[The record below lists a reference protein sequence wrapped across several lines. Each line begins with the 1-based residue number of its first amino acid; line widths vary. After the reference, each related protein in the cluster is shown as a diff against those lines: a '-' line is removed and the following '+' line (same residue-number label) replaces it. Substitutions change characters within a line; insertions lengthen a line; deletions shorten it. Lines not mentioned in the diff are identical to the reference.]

1 MFFYLLHCN
10 INLSVDFWGT
20 ARLRMIKCFSAN
32 SSDMQLAQPARA
44 HAKDLLAHALSPVYR
59 VMNGRLIVTVFMIV
73 GLWLSGNGTQAGAFD
88 LARILVPDEARHIV
102 WQNGFGMLD
111 QYQEAAPKASADEE
125 IANVLYGNILTI
137 PGSGLTSAKQQTVAL
152 LMPSVAHAQVR
163 PISHLADR
171 IPTSKIDPQALDSK
185 LMVSIQNQR
194 AVADFFEKKYKLDR
208 AKIEEYI
215 SNTVL
220 IAKEVKI
227 DPVLLLAVISVE
239 SNFNPLIKSHAG
251 AEGLMQV
258 MTTIHQDKYALYG
271 GTANA
276 VKPEVNIRVGAYI
289 LKYLIAT
296 TGSLRN
302 GLKYYVGAANA
313 ENDGGYTDKVMAER
327 NRLISLCQPA
337 TPNKLTLSG
346 KDLRS

>member
-1 MFFYLLHCN
+1 
-10 INLSVDFWGT
+10 
-20 ARLRMIKCFSAN
+20 MIKCFSAN
-32 SSDMQLAQPARA
+32 SSDLQLAQPATA
-44 HAKDLLAHALSPVYR
+44 NAKELLAHALSPVYR
-59 VMNGRLIVTVFMIV
+59 VMNGLLIVMVFMIV

-102 WQNGFGMLD
+102 WQNGFGVLD
-111 QYQEAAPKASADEE
+111 QYQEEAPKASSDKE
-125 IANVLYGNILTI
+125 IANVIYGKASAS
-137 PGSGLTSAKQQTVAL
+137 PSSGLTSAKQQTVAL
-152 LMPSVAHAQVR
+152 LMPSVAHAQVK
-163 PISHLADR
+163 PISHLSDR

-208 AKIEEYI
+208 AKIEEYV

-220 IAKEVKI
+220 IAKEVNI

-239 SNFNPLIKSHAG
+239 SNFNPLTKSHAG

-258 MTTIHQDKYALYG
+258 MTAIHKDKYALYG
-271 GTANA
+271 GTTDA

-296 TGSLRN
+296 SGSLRN
-302 GLKYYVGAANA
+302 GLKYYVGAANSD
-313 ENDGGYTDKVMAER
+313 NDGGYTDKVMAER
-327 NRLISLCQPA
+327 NRLIGLCQP
-337 TPNKLTLSG
+337 TTQNKLTLNG

>member
-1 MFFYLLHCN
+1 
-10 INLSVDFWGT
+10 
-20 ARLRMIKCFSAN
+20 MIKCFSAN
-32 SSDMQLAQPARA
+32 LSDVQLVQPAKA
-44 HAKDLLAHALSPVYR
+44 NAKELLAHALSPVYR
-59 VMNGRLIVTVFMIV
+59 VMNGLLIVSVFMIV

-111 QYQEAAPKASADEE
+111 QYQEEAPKALADKE
-125 IANVLYGNILTI
+125 IANVIYGKPSAT
-137 PGSGLTSAKQQTVAL
+137 PHSGLTSAKQQTVAL
-152 LMPSVAHAQVR
+152 LMPSVAQAQVK

-208 AKIEEYI
+208 AKIEEYV

-220 IAKEVKI
+220 IAKEVNI

-258 MTTIHQDKYALYG
+258 MTAIHKDKYALYG
-271 GTANA
+271 GATDA

-296 TGSLRN
+296 SGSLRN

-313 ENDGGYTDKVMAER
+313 ENDGGYADKVMAER
-327 NRLISLCQPA
+327 NRLIGLCQPA
-337 TPNKLTLSG
+337 TQNKLTLNG

>member
-1 MFFYLLHCN
+1 
-10 INLSVDFWGT
+10 
-20 ARLRMIKCFSAN
+20 MIKCFSTI
-32 SSDMQLAQPARA
+32 SRDKQLTRSARLK
-44 HAKDLLAHALSPVYR
+44 AKALLAYALSPVYR
-59 VMNGRLIVTVFMIV
+59 VMNGLLIVAIFMIV

-102 WQNGFGMLD
+102 WLNGFGGLD
-111 QYQEAAPKASADEE
+111 QYQEETPKALADKE
-125 IANVLYGNILTI
+125 IVNVIYGKTSVA
-137 PGSGLTSAKQQTVAL
+137 PHSGLMSAKQQTVAL

-163 PISHLADR
+163 PISHLSDR

-185 LMVSIQNQR
+185 LMASIQNQR

-208 AKIEEYI
+208 AKIEEYV

-220 IAKEVKI
+220 IAKEVNI
-227 DPVLLLAVISVE
+227 DPILLLAVISVE

-258 MTTIHQDKYALYG
+258 MTAIHQDKYALYG
-271 GTANA
+271 GASDA
-276 VKPEVNIRVGAYI
+276 VKPEVNIRIGAYI

-296 TGSLRN
+296 SGSLRN
-302 GLKYYVGAANA
+302 GLKYYVGAANSD
-313 ENDGGYTDKVMAER
+313 NDGGYTDKVMAER
-327 NRLISLCQPA
+327 NRLISLCQPV
-337 TPNKLTLSG
+337 TSNKLTLNG

>member
-1 MFFYLLHCN
+1 MN
-10 INLSVDFWGT
+10 IS
-20 ARLRMIKCFSAN
+20 FSSN
-32 SSDMQLAQPARA
+32 SSLSQLTQSFMLRA
-44 HAKDLLAHALSPVYR
+44 KELLTLAFSPVYR
-59 VMNGRLIVTVFMIV
+59 VLNGLLIVTVFMIV

-88 LARILVPDEARHIV
+88 LARILVPDEARQMV

-111 QYQEAAPKASADEE
+111 QYQEETPKAHANQE
-125 IANVLYGNILTI
+125 IANVIYG
-137 PGSGLTSAKQQTVAL
+137 KQQAVAL
-152 LMPSVAHAQVR
+152 LVPSVAHAQVK
-163 PISHLADR
+163 PISHLSDR
-171 IPTSKIDPQALDSK
+171 IPVSKIDPQALDSK
-185 LMVSIQNQR
+185 LMVSLENQR
-194 AVADFFEKKYKLDR
+194 AVADFFEKKYRLDR
-208 AKIEEYI
+208 SKIEEYV

-220 IAKEVKI
+220 IAKEVNI

-258 MTTIHQDKYALYG
+258 MTVIHKDKYALYG
-271 GTANA
+271 GAADA

-296 TGSLRN
+296 TGSLQN

-327 NRLISLCQPA
+327 NRLIALCQPA
-337 TPNKLTLSG
+337 TKNKFTLNG
-346 KDLRS
+346 KDIRS

>member
-1 MFFYLLHCN
+1 
-10 INLSVDFWGT
+10 
-20 ARLRMIKCFSAN
+20 MIKCFSAN
-32 SSDMQLAQPARA
+32 LSEMHLVQPAKA
-44 HAKDLLAHALSPVYR
+44 NAKELLAHALSPVYR
-59 VMNGRLIVTVFMIV
+59 VMNGLLIVTVFMIV

-88 LARILVPDEARHIV
+88 LARILVPDEARHMV
-102 WQNGFGMLD
+102 WQGGFAMLD
-111 QYQEAAPKASADEE
+111 QYQEETPKALADKE
-125 IANVLYGNILTI
+125 IANVIYGKAATG
-137 PGSGLTSAKQQTVAL
+137 PSSGLTSAKQQTVAL
-152 LMPSVAHAQVR
+152 LMPSVAYAQVK
-163 PISHLADR
+163 PISHLSDR

-208 AKIEEYI
+208 AKIEEYV

-220 IAKEVKI
+220 IAKEVNI

-258 MTTIHQDKYALYG
+258 MTAIHKDKYALYG
-271 GTANA
+271 GATDA

-296 TGSLRN
+296 SGSLRN

-313 ENDGGYTDKVMAER
+313 ENDGGYADKVMAER

-337 TPNKLTLSG
+337 TQNKLTLNG